1 MSVVK
6 VSLLTGFKLNTH
18 KRRSDKLKRHV
29 TDCGVYFIQR
39 LLFLAKLIFKVVLN
53 LGLEIGRQ
61 QHSPGR
67 TENPSKVEKFKR
79 SQRTDCGFSIST

>member
-18 KRRSDKLKRHV
+18 KSHSDKLKRHDV
-29 TDCGVYFIQR
+29 TDCVVYFFQR

-53 LGLEIGRQ
+53 LGLEIDRQ
-61 QHSPGR
+61 QRSP
-67 TENPSKVEKFKR
+67 
-79 SQRTDCGFSIST
+79 C

>member
-1 MSVVK
+1 MRVVK

-18 KRRSDKLKRHV
+18 KSRSDKLKRHDV

-39 LLFLAKLIFKVVLN
+39 LLFLTKLIFKVVLN

-61 QHSPGR
+61 QRSPG
-67 TENPSKVEKFKR
+67 
-79 SQRTDCGFSIST
+79 